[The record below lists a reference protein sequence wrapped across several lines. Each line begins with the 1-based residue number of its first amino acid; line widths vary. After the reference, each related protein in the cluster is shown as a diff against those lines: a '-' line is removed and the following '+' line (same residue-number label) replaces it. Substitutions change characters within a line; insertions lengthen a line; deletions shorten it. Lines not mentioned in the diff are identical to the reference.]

1 MFGGI
6 PKDELKSF
14 DQFWRVF
21 PSLKDELFTGDS
33 GYLSLHTDN
42 IKDTIRCNEDV
53 RRFCE
58 HYKAAFSDFGDE
70 MDRVLIDQAETLSVP
85 RTEEELAASIFKRF
99 KDIPLLDPYQAY
111 EIFEGAFPGIA
122 GDLELIQTEGMK
134 AVTQVDPNMVVKKKN
149 GKDVEVQEGWKG
161 HILPF
166 DLVERICLKDALN
179 ALTEKENELA
189 EIPSS
194 YDELIESLSE
204 DDKDSIS
211 EALNDTNDAFAVK
224 NIKGVIKTL
233 KEDGAD
239 NKTLIQTLRQAES
252 LNEKE
257 KRLKAEIKSSKDSLH
272 LKTKATIESLTEAQI
287 RQLLHEKWAAP
298 IETGILSLADSMV
311 DAFTKNIEMLA
322 GKYSVT
328 MSDLEEKIRDTED
341 SLSTMLSDLT
351 GTEAD
356 MAGIRELQKLLGGEA
371 HE

>member
-1 MFGGI
+1 M
-6 PKDELKSF
+6 
-14 DQFWRVF
+14 
-21 PSLKDELFTGDS
+21 
-33 GYLSLHTDN
+33 
-42 IKDTIRCNEDV
+42 

-122 GDLELIQTEGMK
+122 GDLELIQTESMK

-166 DLVERICLKDALN
+166 DLVERVCLKDALN

-211 EALNDTNDAFAVK
+211 DALNDTNDAFVVK

-239 NKTLIQTLRQAES
+239 NIKGVIKTLKEDGADNQTLIQTLRQAET
-252 LNEKE
+252 LNDKE
-257 KRLKAEIKSSKDSLH
+257 KKLKAEIKSDEESLH
-272 LKTKATIESLTEAQI
+272 LKTKATIESLTEAQV
-287 RQLLHEKWAAP
+287 RRLLHEKWAAP
-298 IETGILSLADSMV
+298 VENGTLSLADSMV

-328 MSDLEEKIRDTED
+328 MSDLEVKIRDTED

>member
-1 MFGGI
+1 M
-6 PKDELKSF
+6 
-14 DQFWRVF
+14 
-21 PSLKDELFTGDS
+21 
-33 GYLSLHTDN
+33 
-42 IKDTIRCNEDV
+42 
-53 RRFCE
+53 
-58 HYKAAFSDFGDE
+58 
-70 MDRVLIDQAETLSVP
+70 
-85 RTEEELAASIFKRF
+85 
-99 KDIPLLDPYQAY
+99 
-111 EIFEGAFPGIA
+111 
-122 GDLELIQTEGMK
+122 
-134 AVTQVDPNMVVKKKN
+134 KKKN